1 MTSNT
6 SACVPII
13 ASEGN
18 FDLDRVEL
26 NTKIS
31 KISKCDKTQKF
42 TLTLSDESQI
52 DADFVICT
60 VPISMYQKRK
70 IEIDFMPKRRLE
82 LFNSIS
88 YVHFANC
95 WVLLD
100 EKDEESLKPYMFH
113 YLPTRYRGFRYNVQ
127 AMLTHSSLHTAYY
140 KKGSS
145 NKKLKDSR
153 MITLDWL

>member
-1 MTSNT
+1 MTSN
-6 SACVPII
+6 SGACVPII

-31 KISKCDKTQKF
+31 KISKCEKTQKF
-42 TLTLSDESQI
+42 TLTLSDGSQI
-52 DADFVICT
+52 EADFVICT
-60 VPISMYQKRK
+60 VPISMYQQGK
-70 IEIDFMPKRRLE
+70 IEIDFMPKRRME

-100 EKDEESLKPYMFH
+100 EKDEESLQPYMFH
-113 YLPTRYRGFRYNVQ
+113 YLPTRYRGFTYNYRLYRLIVPYCR
-127 AMLTHSSLHTAYY
+127 LIVPNCRIS
-140 KKGSS
+140 
-145 NKKLKDSR
+145 
-153 MITLDWL
+153 